1 MEKQTAITTSI
12 QSLFGQQVEFLQRL
26 VRARSTNPFLPESS
40 PPDVPV
46 EEEVAAVIQQEL
58 YNLGFQAAL
67 IGVSAQRPN
76 VICHIPG
83 LGKTEKTLI
92 LTTHMDTVEPS
103 DYTRDPWGA
112 QIEEGRLYG
121 VGAAD
126 AKAQIA
132 AFVYAT
138 HALRKA
144 GISLAGRVTLAF
156 VVDEEPGAC
165 SPYGTRYLLEQ
176 GVLQGD
182 ATIIGEPGNHLIAL
196 GHRGIYRFR
205 LQIKGEATH
214 TGIKAWEQRRRGRN
228 AIIDMARVTLALA
241 EHSLPNTPSAAFP
254 NRKSVLTFPTL
265 IQGGSGI
272 NVVPGSCEA
281 YGDVRL
287 LPGMTADEVKTL
299 IREQLERLAIT
310 TYHLDDVLFVPAAE
324 TDPQVEIVQSLAT
337 AVETITGVQPRLEGS
352 GPACDGWM
360 FISRGI
366 PTVCGY
372 GVACG
377 GVHGA
382 DEWVDVASLR
392 TLTEVYAHTIL
403 DYCGDEKHL
412 HRPGGMMESQ

>member
-1 MEKQTAITTSI
+1 MEKHEAISTAIQGT
-12 QSLFGQQVEFLQRL
+12 FGQQVEFLQRL
-26 VRARSTNPFLPESS
+26 VRARSANPFLPQSS

-58 YNLGFQAAL
+58 HRLGFQVEL
-67 IGVSAQRPN
+67 IGVSSQRPN
-76 VICHIPG
+76 VVCHIPG
-83 LGKTEKTLI
+83 SGKTEKTLI

-103 DYTRDPWGA
+103 DYARDPWGA
-112 QIEEGRLYG
+112 QIEQGRLYG

-132 AFVYAT
+132 AFVYAA
-138 HALRKA
+138 HALRETA
-144 GISLAGRVTLAF
+144 IPLVGGLTLAF

-176 GVLQGD
+176 RLLQGD
-182 ATIIGEPGNHLIAL
+182 AAIIGEPGNHMIAL

-205 LQIKGEATH
+205 LQIKGEAAH
-214 TGIKAWEQRRRGRN
+214 TGVKAWEQRRRGRN
-228 AIIDMARVTLALA
+228 AILDMARLALALA
-241 EHSLPNTPSAAFP
+241 ESSLPDTPSEAFP
-254 NRKSVLTFPTL
+254 NRRSVLTFPTL
-265 IQGGSGI
+265 IRGGKGI

-287 LPGMTADEVKTL
+287 LPGLSVEQVKQFIKTH
-299 IREQLERLAIT
+299 LERLSIAN
-310 TYHLDDVLFVPAAE
+310 YHLDDVLVVPAAE
-324 TDPQVEIVQSLAT
+324 TNQDAEIVQALARGIE
-337 AVETITGVQPRLEGS
+337 VITGVRLPIEGS

-360 FISRGI
+360 FITRGI

-382 DEWVDVASLR
+382 DEWVNLESLR
-392 TLTEVYAHTIL
+392 NVTEVYAHTIL
-403 DYCGDEKHL
+403 QYLE
-412 HRPGGMMESQ
+412 M

>member
-1 MEKQTAITTSI
+1 MNTQDAIAIAIEDTLAHHI
-12 QSLFGQQVEFLQRL
+12 EFLQRL
-26 VRARSTNPFLPESS
+26 VRARSSNPFLPESS
-40 PPDVPV
+40 PPDIPV
-46 EEEVAAVIQQEL
+46 EEEVATIIQQEL
-58 YNLGFQAAL
+58 HRLGLPADL
-67 IGVSAQRPN
+67 VGVSSQRPN
-76 VICHIPG
+76 VVCHIPG
-83 LGKTEKTLI
+83 SGKTEKTLI

-121 VGAAD
+121 VGSAD

-132 AFVYAT
+132 AFVYAA
-138 HALRKA
+138 HALRQA
-144 GISLAGRVTLAF
+144 GISLAGGVTLAF

-165 SPYGTRYLLEQ
+165 SPYGTRYLFEQ
-176 GVLQGD
+176 GLLRGD
-182 ATIIGEPGNHLIAL
+182 AAIIGEPGNQKIAI

-205 LQIKGEATH
+205 LQINGEATH
-214 TGIKAWEQRRRGRN
+214 TGVKAWEQKRRGRN
-228 AIIDMARVTLALA
+228 AILDMARLALALA
-241 EHSLPNTPSAAFP
+241 ERALPEMPSAAFP

-265 IQGGSGI
+265 IRGGSGI

-299 IREQLERLAIT
+299 IRDQLERLAIT

-324 TDPQVEIVQSLAT
+324 TTPHAEIVQTLAT
-337 AVETITGVQPRLEGS
+337 AVETIIGLQPRLEGS

-360 FISRGI
+360 FMSRGI

-382 DEWVDVASLR
+382 DELVD
-392 TLTEVYAHTIL
+392 LTSIRAVTAVYAHTML
-403 DYCGDEKHL
+403 RFCGDARGL
-412 HRPGGMMESQ
+412 

>member
-1 MEKQTAITTSI
+1 MEKQTAVTTSI
-12 QSLFGQQVEFLQRL
+12 QSMFGQQVEFLQRL

-46 EEEVAAVIQQEL
+46 EWETALVIQHEL
-58 YNLGFQAAL
+58 DKLTFQTEL
-67 IGVSAQRPN
+67 IGVSTKRPN
-76 VICHIPG
+76 VICHISG

-103 DYTRDPWGA
+103 NYTRDPWGA

-144 GISLAGRVTLAF
+144 GINLAGGVTLAF

-176 GVLQGD
+176 GLLQGN
-182 ATIIGEPGNHLIAL
+182 AALIGEPGNHMIAL

-214 TGIKAWEQRRRGRN
+214 TGVKAWEQRRQGRN
-228 AIIDMARVTLALA
+228 AILDMARVALALA
-241 EHSLPNTPSAAFP
+241 ERELPNTPSAAFP

-299 IREQLERLAIT
+299 IKEQLERLAIT
-310 TYHLDDVLFVPAAE
+310 SYCLDDVLFVPAAE
-324 TDPQVEIVQSLAT
+324 TDPQAEIVQSLAT
-337 AVETITGVQPRLEGS
+337 ALETITGVQPRLEGS

-360 FISRGI
+360 FITRGI

-382 DEWVDVASLR
+382 NEWVDLESLR
-392 TLTEVYAHTIL
+392 SITEVYAHTIVTYL
-403 DYCGDEKHL
+403 GV
-412 HRPGGMMESQ
+412 

>member
-1 MEKQTAITTSI
+1 MEKQQAISTAIAGT
-12 QSLFGQQVEFLQRL
+12 FGDQIEFLQRL
-26 VRARSTNPFLPESS
+26 VRARSANPFLPQSS
-40 PPDVPV
+40 PPDAPV

-58 YNLGFQAAL
+58 HRLGLQAEL
-67 IGVSAQRPN
+67 RGVSSQRPN
-76 VICHIPG
+76 VLCPLLG
-83 LGKTEKTLI
+83 SGKTKKTLI
-92 LTTHMDTVEPS
+92 LTTHMDTVEPG

-112 QIEEGRLYG
+112 QMEQGRLYG

-132 AFVYAT
+132 AFVYAVY
-138 HALRKA
+138 ALRKA
-144 GISLAGRVTLAF
+144 GIILAGGLALAF

-176 GVLQGD
+176 GLLQGD
-182 ATIIGEPGNHLIAL
+182 AAIIGEPGNRIIAI

-214 TGIKAWEQRRRGRN
+214 TGIKAWEHGRRGRN
-228 AIIDMARVTLALA
+228 AILDMARLALA
-241 EHSLPNTPSAAFP
+241 HGERSLPEMPSEAFP
-254 NRKSVLTFPTL
+254 NRKSILTFPTL
-265 IQGGSGI
+265 IRGGTGI

-287 LPGMTADEVKTL
+287 LPGMTADQIKTH
-299 IREQLERLAIT
+299 IKEQLERLGIA
-310 TYHLDDVLFVPAAE
+310 TYSLDDVLFIPAAE
-324 TDPQVEIVQSLAT
+324 TDPQAVIVQTLAT
-337 AVETITGVQPRLEGS
+337 AVETITGVRPRLEGS

-360 FISRGI
+360 FITRGI

-382 DEWVDVASLR
+382 DEWVDLQSLR
-392 TLTEVYAHTIL
+392 KVTEVYAHTIL
-403 DYCGDEKHL
+403 DYCGDE
-412 HRPGGMMESQ
+412 